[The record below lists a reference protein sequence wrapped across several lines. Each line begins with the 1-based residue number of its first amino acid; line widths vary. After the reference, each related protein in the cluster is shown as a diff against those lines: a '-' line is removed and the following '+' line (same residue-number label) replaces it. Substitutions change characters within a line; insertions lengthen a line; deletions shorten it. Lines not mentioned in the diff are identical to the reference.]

1 MYSLLLSIHSLVR
14 WLLLVTLLIS
24 IGRAYQGWLKNKR
37 FSKRDNTLRVITSS
51 IAHTQL
57 ILGLWLYFISP
68 VIKYFLQNFSEAVHM
83 REIRF
88 FGMEHSLMMLIAIVL
103 ITIGSSLSKRKNED
117 KLKFKTL
124 AIWLTIALLV
134 ILSSVPWPFSPL
146 ISRPYFRP
154 F

>member
-117 KLKFKTL
+117 KL
-124 AIWLTIALLV
+124 
-134 ILSSVPWPFSPL
+134 
-146 ISRPYFRP
+146 
-154 F
+154 